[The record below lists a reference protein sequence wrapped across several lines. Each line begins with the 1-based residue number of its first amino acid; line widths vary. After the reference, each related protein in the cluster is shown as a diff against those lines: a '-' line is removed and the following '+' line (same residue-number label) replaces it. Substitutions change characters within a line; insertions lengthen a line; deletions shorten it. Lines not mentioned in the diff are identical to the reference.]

1 MALLPPVPVNSPFGS
16 YSWLDWYQKVRTEI
30 NNAGTI
36 EWSNID
42 FTGSDITDIV
52 TRNHNNL
59 SSIQGG
65 TAGEY
70 YHLTAAEYANVANAM
85 SINRIVRGT
94 ISIASGSNSN
104 TYTISP
110 AVSSL
115 QKVELRF
122 LGVDTNGNSA
132 NCPYIELTNTTTITA
147 TRSTNGN
154 VVVVSFEF
162 TEYN

>member
-94 ISIASGSNSN
+94 ITLGISTASA
-104 TYTISP
+104 TYTVSP
-110 AVSSL
+110 AISSL

-122 LGVDTNGNSA
+122 LGVDAGGNSG
-132 NCPYIELTNTTTITA
+132 NIPYIEVTNTTTITA
-147 TRSTNGN
+147 IRSSIGTGA
-154 VVVVSFEF
+154 VVSFEF